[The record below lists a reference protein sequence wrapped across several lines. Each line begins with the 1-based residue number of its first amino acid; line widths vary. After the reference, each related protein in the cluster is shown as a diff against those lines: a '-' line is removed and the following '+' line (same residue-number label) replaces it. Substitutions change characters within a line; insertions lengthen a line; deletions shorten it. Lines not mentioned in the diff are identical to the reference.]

1 MCIYKNILLCA
12 MLIPMHVMAAEQ
24 PEAKAIGGCPMAKI
38 EAERLPDLN
47 IARSSHALLNIDG
60 EVTVIGGHTT
70 NFKPTPTA
78 EYYKGG
84 QWHVVPMAYS
94 HDGGVAL
101 RLSSGKVLVAGGFE
115 KEMGIGQSWGVELY
129 DPATHTFEGIAALDK
144 KRALAS
150 ATEIDSG
157 RVVIAGNWYADDAIE
172 MYDGRRTFSY
182 VKEVSAERVTPY
194 ILRTAKDDVIVFGQ
208 TDNKGQVVH
217 TTMADCLRGESRHIP
232 LLEHWKTFS
241 FDFNRDIS
249 ASFIGNEEK
258 GDYTYLLLATNSD
271 DWRKIRPQQ
280 DSIVILRVH
289 NGEFSLLPTDN
300 PIPTMTEK
308 GSIGYYSFILADR
321 ERHKAYMLG
330 FEGPWYVEEPR
341 PARVLVLTIDYSMSP
356 ARLQLGYTDPI
367 SDVDIFYPV
376 LTTDG
381 NLMLAGGICSSNNFK
396 TSAGVW
402 LLHVA
407 DNPSG
412 LNTATSPISKWL
424 LAIALLA
431 VALLT
436 VLFFWKKKSGR
447 VAEPK
452 PESSGENASD
462 AEPTTN
468 IPDTE
473 LMERIYL
480 LMDTQK
486 PYLNHQL
493 KLSDVA
499 TAVSS
504 NRTAV
509 SNCINQQHGCTF
521 SQFINDYRISHAKQ
535 LMSNQPNIKIS
546 EVWMASGFNTES
558 SFFRAFK
565 NVTGMTPAEWR
576 QQL

>member
-308 GSIGYYSFILADR
+308 GPIGYYSFILADR

-402 LLHVA
+402 LLHLA

-509 SNCINQQHGCTF
+509 SNCINQQRGCTF

>member
-12 MLIPMHVMAAEQ
+12 MLIPMLVMAAEQ
-24 PEAKAIGGCPMAKI
+24 PAAKTIGGCPMAKI
-38 EAERLPDLN
+38 EVERLPDLN
-47 IARSSHALLNIDG
+47 IARSSHAILNIDG

-129 DPATHTFEGIAALDK
+129 DPATRTFEGIAALDK

-157 RVVIAGNWYADDAIE
+157 RVVITGNWYADDAIE
-172 MYDGRRTFSY
+172 MYDGRRTFSH
-182 VKEVSAERVTPY
+182 VKDVSAERVTPY
-194 ILRTAKDDVIVFGQ
+194 ILRTAKDDAIVFGH
-208 TDNKGQVVH
+208 TDTKGQVVSSA
-217 TTMADCLRGESRHIP
+217 MVDRLRGEPLHIP
-232 LLEHWKTFS
+232 LLERWKTHS
-241 FDFNRDIS
+241 YDFNRDIS
-249 ASFIGNEEK
+249 ASFIGNEK
-258 GDYTYLLLATNSD
+258 MDDYTYLLPATNGD
-271 DWRKIRPQQ
+271 NWRDIRPQQ

-300 PIPTMTEK
+300 PIPTITEN

-341 PARVLVLTIDYSMSP
+341 PGRVLVLTIDYGVNP

-367 SDVDIFYPV
+367 TDIDIFYPV

-412 LNTATSPISKWL
+412 LNTTTAPIGKWL
-424 LAIALLA
+424 LAIAFLA
-431 VALLT
+431 VALLAA
-436 VLFFWKKKSGR
+436 LFIWRKKRGR
-447 VAEPK
+447 GAES
-452 PESSGENASD
+452 ELEASGENASGD
-462 AEPTTN
+462 EPTTN

-473 LMERIYL
+473 LMERICK
-480 LMDTQK
+480 LMETQK
-486 PYLNHQL
+486 TYLDHQL

-499 TAVSS
+499 AAVGS

-509 SNCINQQHGCTF
+509 SNCINQQRGCTF
-521 SQFINDYRISHAKQ
+521 SQFINDYRIAHAKQ

-565 NVTGMTPAEWR
+565 TVTGMTPAEWR
-576 QQL
+576 QQP